1 MGENSRVSRL
11 IENRRETSN
20 AGNMSG
26 MFGAL
31 ARDKTADIDPAQRL
45 AMRRSNSK
53 LLLNEGTLKRAR
65 SSSSVVAAAPVVS
78 LGGRQF
84 FEAGGDSNA
93 ANSNSRTGGNSKA
106 ASTPKKQKTPQ
117 KKKTPQKTSL
127 LARK

>member
-20 AGNMSG
+20 AGSMAG

-65 SSSSVVAAAPVVS
+65 SVSSVSAPTVS

-84 FEAGGDSNA
+84 FEAGESNA
-93 ANSNSRTGGNSKA
+93 ANSNSKP
-106 ASTPKKQKTPQ
+106 ASTPKKQKTPR
-117 KKKTPQKTSL
+117 KKTPQKTSL